1 MDLDADLES
10 ALSHG
15 GEAAVSKFP
24 NGQGTSTR
32 HGRRPQSDRED
43 LVFDAL
49 IEVLEETPEALSPE
63 YSDDFLCDLI
73 RSLVPDVTGEEIVT
87 ALNVLGS
94 RAIALRDVM
103 KT

>member
-1 MDLDADLES
+1 MDVDANLNCSEPW
-10 ALSHG
+10 
-15 GEAAVSKFP
+15 GEAAVSKFL
-24 NGQGTSTR
+24 NGQAT
-32 HGRRPQSDRED
+32 HQSSRLQSNRED

-63 YSDDFLCDLI
+63 YSDDFLYDLMC
-73 RSLVPDVTGEEIVT
+73 SLVPDVTGEEIVT
-87 ALNVLGS
+87 ALNVLGA